1 MVPAFV
7 TLSHTQVAAVERRTG
22 LNVRWTQIERWRTS
36 DRGSLLVD
44 AVAGKYYSFT
54 IAVGMNADGSVR
66 QIEVHDYYDSYGPD
80 VRNDVWRGHFLG
92 TSSTEAL
99 VLTDDI
105 KSICGAALSCRHVTN
120 ALRRLLAIYDIAL
133 RSS

>member
-1 MVPAFV
+1 MTPAFV
-7 TLSHTQVAAVERRTG
+7 TLSHTQVHAVERRTG
-22 LNVRWTQIERWRTS
+22 VNVRWTQIERWKAS

-44 AVAGKYYSFT
+44 EVAGKYYSFT
-54 IAVGMNADGSVR
+54 IAVGMSADGSVK
-66 QIEVHDYYDSYGPD
+66 QIEILDYYDSYGPD
-80 VRNDVWRGHFLG
+80 ARNDVWRRHFLG

-99 VLTDDI
+99 GLTDNI
-105 KSICGAALSCRHVTN
+105 NSICGAALSCRHVTN